1 MEPERICRKDLIPA
15 TGTFQRSERAASYF
29 EEGKEAEFVSAGE
42 LVKSEALPP
51 ARIIATHR
59 ARATGGVFG
68 LHPQGPHEE
77 CHGSHWVNE
86 ILILSSEFP
95 PVGGIATFAT
105 SS

>member
-42 LVKSEALPP
+42 LEKSEALPP

-59 ARATGGVFG
+59 ARATGGA
-68 LHPQGPHEE
+68 
-77 CHGSHWVNE
+77 
-86 ILILSSEFP
+86 SSAYTHKDRMKSVMEAI
-95 PVGGIATFAT
+95 G
-105 SS
+105 